1 MVANAAAA
9 PAPALTSVSAATKI
23 KRRPHPANAADLSSD
38 PHRPGNCLRSEQ
50 SSHSRPA
57 RSLPIANL
65 SGADTMLADP
75 GCYQNVKVASIVS
88 RRVRMD
94 GSLEDLLK
102 API

>member
-1 MVANAAAA
+1 
-9 PAPALTSVSAATKI
+9 
-23 KRRPHPANAADLSSD
+23 
-38 PHRPGNCLRSEQ
+38 
-50 SSHSRPA
+50 
-57 RSLPIANL
+57 
-65 SGADTMLADP
+65 MLADP